1 MQSIVLSMNNLF
13 KERIKWGLVV
23 VAALSVYLFT
33 VEDETTSKD
42 HEMILPWPLSTE
54 AVVAPLFQL
63 LIPDKHKNKEKQF
76 EELISR
82 TISRRSGNTALIM

>member
-23 VAALSVYLFT
+23 VAALSVYFFT

-42 HEMILPWPLSTE
+42 HEMILPLNTE